1 MESPSDQRGAFGIDL
16 VAFFHPE
23 FWGVSTQAE
32 VAAKAEADPRAFWD
46 KVLDAVT
53 AAGITSIEL
62 TFPPGD
68 WRSAIRAYGSARN
81 FADALAAR
89 GVRVVSGFFVDL
101 ARYHGQIPD
110 ADLPRIL
117 ASAEEYAEFL
127 RACGA
132 EIMVVSLPM
141 RRSWDDA
148 DPFFVD
154 RTTVGRMADV
164 LNRLGH
170 RTLLKGVRVA
180 LHNEAHSMFCLSND
194 VDIFMLL
201 TDPVYVWLC
210 ADTGHLLLS
219 GADPVHVVDRHR
231 DRLLLAHFKD
241 AIGSSPVHLPIDENI
256 HADHRT
262 YFRRVGAGAVDWLGW
277 TRLLNDIGY
286 RGDTLLELAPVPD
299 PVADMAEARRYIST
313 LAHAL
318 GVRGPKQKEEESS

>member
-1 MESPSDQRGAFGIDL
+1 MGNTSEPQDAFGIDL
-16 VAFFHPE
+16 VAFFHPD
-23 FWGVSTQAE
+23 FWGVGGPAE
-32 VAAKAEADPRAFWD
+32 VAAKAEADPLGFWE

-68 WRSAIRAYGSARN
+68 WRSAVRAYGSARN
-81 FADALAAR
+81 FAQALADR

-101 ARYHGQIPD
+101 ARYHGEIPEED
-110 ADLPRIL
+110 IPHIL
-117 ASAEEYAEFL
+117 DSAAEYADFL
-127 RACGA
+127 RTCGA

-141 RRSWDDA
+141 RRSWDA
-148 DPFFVD
+148 PDPFFVD
-154 RTTVGRMADV
+154 RHTVGRMADV

-170 RTLLKGVRVA
+170 RTLLGGVRVA

-194 VDIFMLL
+194 LDLFMLF

-210 ADTGHLLLS
+210 ADTGHLRLS

-262 YFRRVGAGAVDWLGW
+262 HFRRVGAGGVDWLAWG
-277 TRLLNDIGY
+277 RLLNDIGY
-286 RGDTLLELAPVPD
+286 QGDTLLELAPVPD

-318 GVRGPKQKEEESS
+318 RSRGPKRTKEASS